1 MQVVVVDMTMLWIA
15 IFKWFER
22 VPLWVAGLAAS
33 LGLGLTGSKNLRGIC
48 TGSVMATADF
58 CLGRQGRT
66 RPGQTARAEMIW
78 LP

>member
-33 LGLGLTGSKNLRGIC
+33 LGLGLGLE
-48 TGSVMATADF
+48 VLATPLVVKT
-58 CLGRQGRT
+58 C
-66 RPGQTARAEMIW
+66 AEFAQEV
-78 LP
+78 